1 MSVLLAT
8 RMRVITKCNWLLL
21 FHGEINSCVYASRVM
36 QCTYVYV
43 NGPLRLLENCPTYLY
58 SFYAPHILNVF
69 FSNITLFFI
78 SILVNWFFILNIH
91 TYIDLQI
98 HSIFGELNEGSI

>member
-21 FHGEINSCVYASRVM
+21 FHGEINSCIYASRVM

-43 NGPLRLLENCPTYLY
+43 NGPLRLLEKCPTYLY

-69 FSNITLFFI
+69 FLNITLFFI
-78 SILVNWFFILNIH
+78 YFYFSKLVFCLKH

-98 HSIFGELNEGSI
+98 HSIFKELNEGGI